1 MNNNQK
7 NNSNAN
13 PNVNGS
19 WFTVES
25 MQKSIPNFLKNRKFF
40 RAIVRFS

>member
-13 PNVNGS
+13 PNVNEEPVLQPINDNG
-19 WFTVES
+19 T
-25 MQKSIPNFLKNRKFF
+25 INNLKKK
-40 RAIVRFS
+40 